1 MKLAAKY
8 QRMRQPKHGR
18 GEEILVVH
26 HIVERKTS
34 VGTRR
39 GKDLEKRAVPGVGR
53 IRIAAAVGIPQA
65 EPRIDEANPGLP
77 AGFAGKGRGALRQN
91 APTAV
96 LHCAPQQEVEFAVIL
111 RVEDM
116 RVVRAVGADANRIMV
131 RRTARRGAIVGL
143 KHRAAFVYIAEAKK

>member
-1 MKLAAKY
+1 MKLTAKH

-34 VGTRR
+34 VGTRG

-77 AGFAGKGRGALRQN
+77 ADFAGKGPGALRQN

-96 LHCAPQQEVEFAVIL
+96 LHRAPQQEVEFAVIL
-111 RVEDM
+111 RVENM
-116 RVVRAVGADANRIMV
+116 NIVRAVGADANRIMI
-131 RRTARRGAIVGL
+131 RRTQRRSATVGL
-143 KHRAAFVYIAEAKK
+143 KHRAAFVYIAEAK